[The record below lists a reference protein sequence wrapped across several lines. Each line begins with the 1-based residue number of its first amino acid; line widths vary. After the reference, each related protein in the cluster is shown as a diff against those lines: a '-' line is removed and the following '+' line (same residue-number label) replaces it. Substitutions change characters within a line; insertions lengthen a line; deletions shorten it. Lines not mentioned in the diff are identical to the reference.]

1 MLTILLQDAAGA
13 QSPMSSMIMW
23 ILILVVMFVFMFL
36 PQMRRNKELKKF
48 REAMKKGDRVVTTG
62 GIYGKVKEIKDTT
75 ILMTISEGVE
85 IEIDKASVFGTSQEQ
100 GK

>member
-48 REAMKKGDRVVTTG
+48 REAMKKGDRVVTAG